1 MNLLFGVDNL
11 VNMRNKINL
20 LFGVDNLVNTRNK
33 IIFIIWSR

>member
-20 LFGVDNLVNTRNK
+20 LFGVDNLVNMLQK
-33 IIFIIWSR
+33 YVLE